1 MIQAAKALAVVFV
14 VTVLQVT
21 VFSSVEILGGT
32 PDVVLVVLVCV
43 ALLRGPLVGAVCGF
57 AAGIVGDVAT
67 LQTLGASS
75 LLLVLLGY
83 WVGRYGETAARD
95 RPPRPYLAAVA
106 ATVIFAIGAL
116 ALRAILGESPS
127 PRVVLVDSLFPSIAI
142 NIVIAWPAWWLLRRT
157 VRALPPRQERPL
169 GSGGGGSGSSG
180 TEAELVG

>member
-14 VTVLQVT
+14 VAVLQVT

-32 PDVVLVVLVCV
+32 PDAVLVALVCL

-57 AAGIVGDVAT
+57 LAGLVADVAT

-95 RPPRPYLAAVA
+95 RAPRPYLAVVA
-106 ATVIFAIGAL
+106 ATVLLAIGAL
-116 ALRAILGESPS
+116 ALRAILGQSPS
-127 PRVVLVDSLFPSIAI
+127 ARVVLVDSLFPSIAL
-142 NIVIAWPAWWLLRRT
+142 NVIVAWPVWWVLRRV
-157 VRALPPRQERPL
+157 VRAQAPRQERPL
-169 GSGGGGSGSSG
+169 GGGGGVGGG